1 MESLSF
7 RLIETTR
14 RLKEEITSATEE
26 HFELTEKKVFDAYN
40 SQKETNRQFETE
52 LRVLR
57 EKVIGSAQSGGGLH
71 SAQDDLGELLRL
83 KKNGSI
89 LEGISSALLNQVV
102 KECKSTNAIQ
112 FADREETDGKIAS
125 IERQITD
132 AIANIQRKQI
142 QDMQLLQKMN
152 PASRDDI

>member
-89 LEGISSALLNQVV
+89 LEGISSALLNLFIFLEFVFNKRQNTSNLIRLSKNV
-102 KECKSTNAIQ
+102 KVRTLQN
-112 FADREETDGKIAS
+112 
-125 IERQITD
+125 
-132 AIANIQRKQI
+132 ANI
-142 QDMQLLQKMN
+142 
-152 PASRDDI
+152 